1 MCCNSYVS
9 NQLIRIR
16 VSYLKSL
23 FAANNDDIDGQL
35 SDIEDI
41 FNSSLFET
49 GDLMA
54 FHDRVRLE
62 ESEL

>member
-1 MCCNSYVS
+1 M
-9 NQLIRIR
+9 
-16 VSYLKSL
+16 SYLKAL
-23 FAANNDDIDGQL
+23 FAANNDDIDSTL
-35 SDIEDI
+35 SDIEDL

-54 FHDRVRLE
+54 IHDRVRLE